1 MNPAQVSMLATYAFQ
16 IILICF
22 PPVPSAG
29 STAEMLFKLEKDR
42 TLLSLNHPAKSAIQS
57 HPKMIAMITATI
69 TVVITALTPLITI
82 IFPPAATYLFPF
94 MKAQPNFLIFISSLL
109 IIGGNILTF
118 VAVRT
123 LRSHVT
129 FHAFGE
135 AWSLHTAGIY
145 KIIRNPITVGL
156 GAIFTGFFLAL
167 PSAVMLLGC
176 IVFLL
181 NSAYRVGMEEIYPER
196 TFGQEYVRY
205 KHRVGKYF
213 PKVSSFGFRKEL

>member
-1 MNPAQVSMLATYAFQ
+1 MNPAEVSILATYAFQ

-22 PPVPSAG
+22 FPVPSAG
-29 STAEMLFKLEKDR
+29 STAEMLFKLRKEH
-42 TLLSLNHPAKSAIQS
+42 TLSLNHPAKSAIQS
-57 HPKMIAMITATI
+57 PPKMIVMITATI
-69 TVVITALTPLITI
+69 TVIITALIPLITI
-82 IFPPAATYLFPF
+82 IFPPSAAHLFPF
-94 MKAQPNFLIFISSLL
+94 MKAQPNFLIFISSSL

-129 FHAFGE
+129 FHEFGE
-135 AWSLHTAGIY
+135 ARSLHTAGIY

-167 PSAVMLLGC
+167 PSAVMLFGWL
-176 IVFLL
+176 VFLF
-181 NSAYRVGMEEIYPER
+181 NSAYRVGMEEIYLER
-196 TFGQEYVRY
+196 TFAQEYLRY

-213 PKVSSFGFRKEL
+213 PNISNARKR